1 MESYLKNS
9 RIMDSEVNDEEHT
22 DAEPPLNGEKS
33 ENEFINDSGIG
44 GDESLELVRQ
54 LREDLSQARRDKEDQ
69 AKFFTQELADQEL
82 RLTRALRGNIASD
95 DYGAERT
102 ILLLDQKL
110 KGKKIISEEEFV
122 KFKEWEENRKVEESA
137 LNILKESESGLA
149 KILEGY
155 NKV

>member
-9 RIMDSEVNDEEHT
+9 RIMDSEVNDEERI
-22 DAEPPLNGEKS
+22 DAEPPLNGGKH

-54 LREDLSQARRDKEDQ
+54 LREELSQARRDKEDQ

-82 RLTRALRGNIASD
+82 RLTRALRGNIASE

-137 LNILKESESGLA
+137 LNILKESESGLT

>member
-9 RIMDSEVNDEEHT
+9 RIMDSEVNDEERI
-22 DAEPPLNGEKS
+22 DAEPPLNEEH

-44 GDESLELVRQ
+44 RDESLELIRQ
-54 LREDLSQARRDKEDQ
+54 LREELSQARKDKEDQ

-82 RLTRALRGNIASD
+82 RLTRALRGNIASE

-110 KGKKIISEEEFV
+110 KGKKIIPEEEFV

-137 LNILKESESGLA
+137 LNILKESESGLS

>member
-9 RIMDSEVNDEEHT
+9 RIMDTEANDEECI
-22 DAEPPLNGEKS
+22 DAEPPLNEEH

-44 GDESLELVRQ
+44 RDESLELIRQ
-54 LREDLSQARRDKEDQ
+54 LREELSQARKDKEDQ

-82 RLTRALRGNIASD
+82 RLTRALRGNIASE

-110 KGKKIISEEEFV
+110 KGKKIIPEEEFV

-137 LNILKESESGLA
+137 LNILKESESGLT

>member
-1 MESYLKNS
+1 MESYLRNS

-22 DAEPPLNGEKS
+22 DAELPLNGEKS

>member
-1 MESYLKNS
+1 MESYLRNS

-22 DAEPPLNGEKS
+22 DAEPPLNREKS

-69 AKFFTQELADQEL
+69 AKFFIQELADQEL

-122 KFKEWEENRKVEESA
+122 KFKEWEENRKVEELA
-137 LNILKESESGLA
+137 LNILKESESGLT

>member
-1 MESYLKNS
+1 M
-9 RIMDSEVNDEEHT
+9 RI
-22 DAEPPLNGEKS
+22 LLEK
-33 ENEFINDSGIG
+33 I
-44 GDESLELVRQ
+44 
-54 LREDLSQARRDKEDQ
+54 LRKDKEDQ

-82 RLTRALRGNIASD
+82 RLTRALRGNIASE

-110 KGKKIISEEEFV
+110 KGKKIIPEEEFV

-137 LNILKESESGLA
+137 LNILKESESGLS